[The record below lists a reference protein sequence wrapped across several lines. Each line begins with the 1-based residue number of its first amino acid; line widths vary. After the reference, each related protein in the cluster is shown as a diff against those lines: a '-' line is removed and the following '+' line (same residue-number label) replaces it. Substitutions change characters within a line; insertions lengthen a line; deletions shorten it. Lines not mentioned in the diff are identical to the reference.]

1 MSQEE
6 AWVYRIID
14 ANLNR
19 AREGLRV
26 IEEVIR
32 FIVEDTELLNRI
44 KSLRHEL
51 TQIFKEK
58 KSNLIHARNSNQ
70 DIGKDIDMSK
80 NIKSIKDIISAN
92 INRVQEALRVIEE
105 FYKFLNTHTNIPKL
119 VKNIRFKTYSLEKEL
134 YLIIDEK

>member
-105 FYKFLNTHTNIPKL
+105 FYKLLNTNTNISNL
-119 VKNIRFKTYSLEKEL
+119 IKNIRFKTYSLEKEL